1 MKLLIQRVRSAGVSV
16 DNKIVGKIEQGLLI
30 FVGITH
36 SDSKKDASWLA
47 QKVTKLRIFNDVAGK
62 MNLVLADCNGGA
74 VLAISQ
80 FTLYADAANG
90 NRPSFTAA
98 ARPEFA
104 NELYQ
109 FFISE
114 LKRLGLNVESGI
126 FAADMQVELINDG
139 PVTIILESSLE
150 LNQSK

>member
-1 MKLLIQRVRSAGVSV
+1 MKLLIQRVRSASVSV
-16 DNKIVGKIEQGLLI
+16 DNNIVGKIGLGLLI

-47 QKVTKLRIFNDVAGK
+47 QKITKLRIFNDVSGK
-62 MNLVLADCNGGA
+62 MNLPLADCNGA

-98 ARPEFA
+98 ARPEYA

-109 FFISE
+109 FFVAE
-114 LKRLGLNVESGI
+114 LKQLGLNVETGI
-126 FAADMQVELINDG
+126 FAADMQVELVNDG
-139 PVTIILESSLE
+139 PVTIILESSLG

>member
-1 MKLLIQRVRSAGVSV
+1 MKLLIQRVTSASVQV
-16 DNKIVGKIEQGLLI
+16 DNKVVGKIGHGLLAFI
-30 FVGITH
+30 GITH
-36 SDSKKDASWLA
+36 SDSKKDATWLA
-47 QKVTKLRIFNDVAGK
+47 QKVAKLRIFNDAEDK
-62 MNLVLADCNGGA
+62 MNLALSDCNGA

-98 ARPEFA
+98 ARPQFA

-114 LKRLGLNVESGI
+114 LKRLGITVETGI
-126 FAADMQVELINDG
+126 FGADMQVELTNDG
-139 PVTIILESSLE
+139 PVTIILESALE
-150 LNQSK
+150 LNNH

>member
-1 MKLLIQRVRSAGVSV
+1 MKLLIQRVSSAGVSV

-47 QKVTKLRIFNDVAGK
+47 QKITKLRIFNDAAGK
-62 MNLVLADCNGGA
+62 MNLALADCNGA

>member
-1 MKLLIQRVRSAGVSV
+1 MKLLIQRVTSARVLV
-16 DNKIVGKIEQGLLI
+16 ENENVGEIAQGLLI
-30 FVGITH
+30 FIGITH
-36 SDSKKDASWLA
+36 SDSKKDAMWLA
-47 QKVTKLRIFNDVAGK
+47 QKIAKLRIFSDAEDK
-62 MNLVLADCNGGA
+62 MNLALSDCDGA

-98 ARPEFA
+98 ARPQFA

-114 LKRLGLNVESGI
+114 LKRLGITVETGV
-126 FAADMQVELINDG
+126 FGADMQVELTNDG
-139 PVTIILESSLE
+139 PVTIILESALE
-150 LNQSK
+150 LNNH

>member
-1 MKLLIQRVRSAGVSV
+1 MKLLIQRVTSARVLV
-16 DNKIVGKIEQGLLI
+16 ENENVGEIAQGLLI
-30 FVGITH
+30 FIGITH
-36 SDSKKDASWLA
+36 NDSEKDAKWLA
-47 QKVTKLRIFNDVAGK
+47 QKVAKLRIFNDLDNK
-62 MNLVLADCNGGA
+62 MNLALSDCDGA

-98 ARPEFA
+98 ARPQFA

-114 LKRLGLNVESGI
+114 LKRLGITVETGV
-126 FAADMQVELINDG
+126 FGADMQVELTNDG
-139 PVTIILESSLE
+139 PVTIILESALE
-150 LNQSK
+150 LNNH